1 VNFTFIK
8 LRVLGMGA
16 RGARGAHGIPH
27 SLKTWWK
34 KVEKFLNQM
43 LFYEEI

>member
-16 RGARGAHGIPH
+16 RGVHGIPH

-43 LFYEEI
+43 LFSEEI